1 MIAAVEG
8 GVHNGRTLTAADVAA
23 ISGCTEE
30 ELEKYFHGT
39 SRYVRVSAKANNS
52 ITIEEDGLYVAVPDA
67 YTKSETDAKIK
78 KVQDQLDGHSKDAVV
93 HITAE
98 ERKAWNAK
106 VSQDELTAAKS
117 EVISAAAADATKK
130 ADAARDTAKT
140 YADGLNTA
148 MDNRVKNVEGAL
160 TWKAIDDSGANAET

>member
-1 MIAAVEG
+1 M
-8 GVHNGRTLTAADVAA
+8 
-23 ISGCTEE
+23 
-30 ELEKYFHGT
+30 
-39 SRYVRVSAKANNS
+39 
-52 ITIEEDGLYVAVPDA
+52 
-67 YTKSETDAKIK
+67 
-78 KVQDQLDGHSKDAVV
+78 

-98 ERKAWNAK
+98 ERNTWNAK

-148 MDNRVKNVEGAL
+148 MDGRVKVVEKAL
-160 TWKAIDDSGANAET
+160 TWKSLDDTGANAET

>member
-1 MIAAVEG
+1 MGKLAQ
-8 GVHNGRTLTAADVAA
+8 
-23 ISGCTEE
+23 
-30 ELEKYFHGT
+30 KQ
-39 SRYVRVSAKANNS
+39 K
-52 ITIEEDGLYVAVPDA
+52 
-67 YTKSETDAKIK
+67 
-78 KVQDQLDGHSKDAVV
+78 
-93 HITAE
+93 
-98 ERKAWNAK
+98 KAWNAK

>member
-1 MIAAVEG
+1 M
-8 GVHNGRTLTAADVAA
+8 
-23 ISGCTEE
+23 
-30 ELEKYFHGT
+30 
-39 SRYVRVSAKANNS
+39 
-52 ITIEEDGLYVAVPDA
+52 
-67 YTKSETDAKIK
+67 
-78 KVQDQLDGHSKDAVV
+78 V

-98 ERKAWNAK
+98 ERKTWNTK

-117 EVISAAAADATKK
+117 EVIAAAAADATKK

-160 TWKAIDDSGANAET
+160 TWKVLTE